1 VKKAFVCIAAAVWVV
16 LGSVGVSRWW
26 YAHPDFFP
34 ALPDAWWQLLD
45 HLVSASTLD
54 EKANVEF
61 FVVVFFSFLVVLS
74 LTAFTLAVI
83 WRIRKNLSR

>member
-1 VKKAFVCIAAAVWVV
+1 MGGFGFSGREPLVVRASGFLPSTSRCMVAV
-16 LGSVGVSRWW
+16 
-26 YAHPDFFP
+26 
-34 ALPDAWWQLLD
+34 
-45 HLVSASTLD
+45 
-54 EKANVEF
+54 ANVEF